1 MKLLKNEMTINMVEI
16 IERAVSVLE
25 GVKEE
30 KENEKLKK
38 NIIKKSRAE
47 EEKKKQ
53 EGWRYVNITP
63 TFRIFVPCDK
73 NGFPTIQG
81 KQMIEKRKKMLCL

>member
-1 MKLLKNEMTINMVEI
+1 MEDIT
-16 IERAVSVLE
+16 ERIVSVIE
-25 GVKEE
+25 CVKEE
-30 KENEKLKK
+30 KEHERIKK
-38 NIIKKSRAE
+38 SIIKKSRKD

-53 EGWRYVNITP
+53 EGWRFVNITP

-81 KQMIEKRKKMLCL
+81 RQMIEKRKKMLCL